1 VGLLLERK
9 KTMRKLLITA
19 VALSGIATAM
29 PALAQ
34 GYPGAVPQTD
44 VPAKQVYGENH
55 GGWLTALIRGEFS
68 GSTVAHNGQPQQ
80 SNVAAAQDQRAT
92 N

>member
-1 VGLLLERK
+1 
-9 KTMRKLLITA
+9 MRKLLMTA
-19 VALSGIATAM
+19 VALSAIATAV

-44 VPAKQVYGENH
+44 VPANKVYGENH

-68 GSTVAHNGQPQQ
+68 NAATARSEQGGQGK
-80 SNVAAAQDQRAT
+80 VAAAQEQGAT

>member
-1 VGLLLERK
+1 
-9 KTMRKLLITA
+9 MRKLLIIA
-19 VALSGIATAM
+19 VALSGIATAV

-34 GYPGAVPQTD
+34 GYPGGLPQTD
-44 VPAKQVYGENH
+44 VPANKVYGENH

-68 GSTVAHNGQPQQ
+68 GSAVAHNGQPQQ
-80 SNVAAAQDQRAT
+80 NNVAAAQEQRAT